1 MALIF
6 GSKTTRAAGGISTT
20 TVGAYTVHTF
30 TTSGN
35 FTPATT
41 AFVDVLLIGG
51 GGGTS
56 ELQGAGGGGAGGIL
70 FKKFIPLTAS
80 TPYPI
85 SIGSSGSNG
94 SGGLG
99 PYGTNGGDTTFTY
112 SGITTTAYGGGRGGG
127 GVPAPSGGKSAAS
140 SPNASGGGATGFAD
154 NTVVAGVG
162 VSVYGIGFP
171 GYKGVSSGGIAGQPG
186 PVGGGGGGAGG
197 GGVYNSTVTFPYDQP
212 IASGITSCRG
222 GPGVPIAYMTGN
234 PLDIAGKGGDGYFQP
249 ALPVTSPTTWGYG
262 GTTPG
267 IPAKQGV
274 AYIRYI

>member
-1 MALIF
+1 MALLF

-20 TVGAYTVHTF
+20 TVGQYTVHQF
-30 TTSGN
+30 TASGN

-41 AFVDVLLIGG
+41 GFVDVLLVGG

-56 ELQGAGGGGAGGIL
+56 EIEGAGGGGSGGIL

-80 TPYPI
+80 TPYSI

-99 PYGTNGGDTTFTY
+99 PYGTNGGNTTFTY
-112 SGITTTAYGGGRGGG
+112 SGITTTAFGGGRGGG
-127 GVPAPSGGKSAAS
+127 GVPASGPGNKSGAS
-140 SPNASGGGATGFAD
+140 SPNASGGGATGTSD

-171 GYKGVSSGGIAGQPG
+171 GYKGVSSSGIAGQPG
-186 PVGGGGGGAGG
+186 PTGGGGGGAGA
-197 GGVYNSTVTFPYDQP
+197 GGVFASTSGTLIDQP

-234 PLDIAGKGGDGYFQP
+234 PLDIAGKGGDGYFNP
-249 ALPVTSPTTWGYG
+249 TLPVTSPTTWGYG
-262 GTTPG
+262 GGPGTPAR
-267 IPAKQGV
+267 PGV